1 MTPALS
7 DADLVRGA
15 LAGEPQAQRALV
27 ERHRDFVFRL
37 IRNATANSD
46 DAFDL
51 TQETFIALFG
61 ALARYDPQR
70 PFRAWI
76 SRIALNKCRDW
87 GRRRS
92 VRRFLG
98 FAVPDD
104 AETWIPDD
112 AALPDEIASSR
123 SELAAVSRAIA
134 RLPAN
139 LRDVLLLR
147 TIEGLSQVETA
158 EALQISEKAV
168 ETRLYRARQKLSEIL
183 RGRGGHRV

>member
-1 MTPALS
+1 MNPAAS
-7 DADLVRGA
+7 DAELVRGA
-15 LAGEPQAQRALV
+15 LAGEPQAQQALV
-27 ERHRDFVFRL
+27 ERHRDFVYRL
-37 IRNATANSD
+37 IRNATANSE

-70 PFRAWI
+70 PFRAWV

-104 AETWIPDD
+104 AETWLPDD
-112 AALPDEIASSR
+112 AVLPDQVAISR
-123 SELAAVSRAIA
+123 SELAAVAKAIA
-134 RLPAN
+134 RLPPH
-139 LRDVLLLR
+139 LKDVLLLR
-147 TIEGLSQVETA
+147 TVEGLSQAEAA
-158 EALQISEKAV
+158 EALKISEKAV
-168 ETRLYRARQKLSEIL
+168 ETRLYRARRKLAEISRGTG
-183 RGRGGHRV
+183 RGRV